1 MDNTASIMWGVL
13 FGSIGL
19 GYLVYGR
26 KQRRGIALLSGV
38 VLCVF
43 PYFVSSVFLMILI
56 AIILMALP
64 YFIKY

>member
-13 FGSIGL
+13 FGSIGM
-19 GYLVYGR
+19 GYLIYGR

-43 PYFVSSVFLMILI
+43 PYFVSNVFLMILI
-56 AIILMALP
+56 AISLMALP
-64 YFIKY
+64 YFLRY